1 MSAASPGSNVATA
14 ELSEPARIVNILV
27 APGKTFSDLRHS
39 SRWWAPWLLL
49 SLASLAFVAT
59 VSYKV
64 GFEQVSRSMI
74 ERSSR
79 AEQFEKLPAQQKSRQ
94 LEITATVTK
103 VSSYGTPVL
112 QLLVFLII
120 AGLLLAT
127 FKVAAGADVPFK
139 TALAIVCYSELPG
152 VIYSGLA
159 IITLWAGVNPEAF
172 DIRNPVATNPAY
184 FMDPQNSPALYALA
198 SGLDVFVIW
207 SIVLMAL
214 GFSVNSR
221 IKRSTTL
228 AVIAGWYIL
237 YKLAT
242 AGITAI
248 FS

>member
-1 MSAASPGSNVATA
+1 
-14 ELSEPARIVNILV
+14 
-27 APGKTFSDLRHS
+27 
-39 SRWWAPWLLL
+39 
-49 SLASLAFVAT
+49 
-59 VSYKV
+59 
-64 GFEQVSRSMI
+64 
-74 ERSSR
+74 
-79 AEQFEKLPAQQKSRQ
+79 
-94 LEITATVTK
+94 
-103 VSSYGTPVL
+103 
-112 QLLVFLII
+112 
-120 AGLLLAT
+120 
-127 FKVAAGADVPFK
+127 
-139 TALAIVCYSELPG
+139 
-152 VIYSGLA
+152 LA